1 MDETGFWQADRA
13 LYPAGKSAW
22 IDEPALW
29 AVAVYRF
36 GRWARVQGGPRGAVL
51 RRVHRLLHLLMR
63 VTVSIELPVTAQI
76 GPGLRIYHQSG
87 IVLGGDVVIGA
98 RCRMRQGVTVG
109 VRERG
114 GRPPRL
120 GDDVFLGAYAQVIG
134 DIEVGDGAQVG
145 SMSLVLKDVAAGAV
159 VGGVPA
165 KPLR

>member
-1 MDETGFWQADRA
+1 MDESGFWKADRA
-13 LYPAGKSAW
+13 LYPSGKSAW

-36 GRWARVQGGPRGAVL
+36 GRWARRQRGPKGFAL
-51 RRVHRLLHLLMR
+51 QRVHRLAHLLMR
-63 VTVSIELPVTAQI
+63 VTVNIELPVTAQI

-109 VRERG
+109 VRDRD

-134 DIEVGDGAQVG
+134 DITVGDGAMVG
-145 SMSLVLKDVAAGAV
+145 SMSLVLQDVEPGAV

>member
-1 MDETGFWQADRA
+1 MDETGYWKADRA

-22 IDEPALW
+22 IDEPGMW

-36 GRWARVQGGPRGAVL
+36 GRSARTRSGLPGFVA
-51 RRVHRLLHLLMR
+51 RRAHRLLHLLMR
-63 VTVSIELPVTAQI
+63 VTVNIELPVTAQI

-87 IVLGGDVVIGA
+87 ITLGGDVVIGA
-98 RCRMRQGVTVG
+98 RCRMRQGVTIG

-114 GRPPRL
+114 GLPPRL

-134 DIEVGDGAQVG
+134 DITVGDGATVG
-145 SMSLVLKDVAAGAV
+145 SMSLVLKDVAPGTA

-165 KPLR
+165 KPLG

>member
-1 MDETGFWQADRA
+1 MDETGFWRADRA
-13 LYPAGKSAW
+13 LYPPGKSAW

-29 AVAVYRF
+29 AVAVYRL
-36 GRWARVQGGPRGAVL
+36 GRWARTQSGPRGFVL

-63 VTVSIELPVTAQI
+63 VTVNIELPATAQI

-134 DIEVGDGAQVG
+134 DITVGDGAMVG
-145 SMSLVLKDVAAGAV
+145 SMSLVLADVAAGAV